1 MLSWKERK
9 KGTRKKRRKKE
20 RKNKRNKE
28 HISYKLGYP
37 NYSISFWT
45 GHNGS

>member
-1 MLSWKERK
+1 MLNWKEGKKGGRK
-9 KGTRKKRRKKE
+9 KQRKKD

-28 HISYKLGYP
+28 NISYKLGYP
-37 NYSISFWT
+37 KYMISFWT